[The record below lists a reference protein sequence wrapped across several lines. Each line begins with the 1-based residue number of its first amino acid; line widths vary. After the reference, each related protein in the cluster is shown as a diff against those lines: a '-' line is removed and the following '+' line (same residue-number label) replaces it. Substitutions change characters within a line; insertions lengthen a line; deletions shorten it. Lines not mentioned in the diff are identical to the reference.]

1 MQNAKSIS
9 KFEQLVKLE
18 WTASRALN
26 SIKAWADADT
36 KKELQQAEYILN
48 CVRAAGQFMLD
59 ESIPEEDKRQIMQDL
74 AENLYGNVFGTFL

>member
-9 KFEQLVKLE
+9 KFEQLVKVE

-26 SIKAWADADT
+26 SIKAWADADA

-59 ESIPEEDKRQIMQDL
+59 ETIPEEEKKQIMQDL
-74 AENLYGNVFGTFL
+74 AEKLYS